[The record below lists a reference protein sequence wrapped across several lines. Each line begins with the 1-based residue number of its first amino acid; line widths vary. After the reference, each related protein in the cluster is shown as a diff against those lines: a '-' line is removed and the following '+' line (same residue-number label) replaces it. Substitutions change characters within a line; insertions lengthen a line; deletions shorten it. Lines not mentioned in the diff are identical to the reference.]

1 MSARLNMNE
10 KRNIS
15 WKGQTFNQVV
25 AGLKM
30 NTNTFSTTST
40 QGFFLP
46 PPIKH
51 YRREIANTNAN
62 CKTRANVNGDAFFQP
77 GGTIDNTSAS
87 SVPPSYVAEFNL
99 TVNNT
104 ERPAD
109 RCDTVACSKS
119 ADARRRVR
127 SSGNIKRKFTASN
140 DTYYTSNNEYLISR
154 NRTVK
159 QNEVFSIRYGDPTY
173 KPGSPNSIPN
183 IYTPNGINH
192 CAKVSIKGFSST
204 PLFQYQWVDATVN
217 DFTIADGN
225 YDMGELNLLFQTTL
239 MNKGYYYN
247 DINNGSK
254 VFLFNFAYD
263 ALSAKAQIQ
272 CFATDTTIHP
282 DNRYTL
288 PNGVSWVKPSGTI
301 VPVIR
306 ILNNAFQAIL
316 GISVGN
322 YPPADISG
330 NTVGQRNQ
338 TQPSARL
345 GGYAGTIY
353 NIYNSTYT
361 ENAVI
366 NGYNAIYPGYVRG
379 NQFNTG
385 TANPTIGTH
394 YVPLYYKPSN
404 SKFAS
409 QGGVDSSAR
418 LTRLKYDTV
427 TNSANTFMT
436 AYGKQTANA
445 LAYGVAS
452 PGYTIKD
459 KVGYPVARTPTVSRG
474 EVTACQSSKLM
485 NG

>member
-1 MSARLNMNE
+1 MNE

-51 YRREIANTNAN
+51 YRREIANLNT
-62 CKTRANVNGDAFFQP
+62 CRTRANVDGDAFFQP
-77 GGTIDNTSAS
+77 GGTINNTRSSA
-87 SVPPSYVAEFNL
+87 PATYVSEFNL
-99 TVNNT
+99 PVIRT
-104 ERPAD
+104 ERPTTQ
-109 RCDTVACSKS
+109 CDTPACSKS

-159 QNEVFSIRYGDPTY
+159 QNEVFSIRYGDPSY
-173 KPGSPNSIPN
+173 KPGSSNSIPN

-192 CAKVSIKGFSST
+192 CAKVSIKGFSSS
-204 PLFQYQWVDATVN
+204 PLFQYQWVDATVY

-225 YDMGELNLLFQTTL
+225 YDMGELNTLFRNTL
-239 MNKGYYYN
+239 IARSQYYN
-247 DINNGSK
+247 DTFSGAKLFLYNFVYDTLSDK
-254 VFLFNFAYD
+254 V
-263 ALSAKAQIQ
+263 QIQ
-272 CFATDTTIHP
+272 CFATDDTIHP
-282 DNRYTL
+282 DTRYTI
-288 PNGVSWVKPSGTI
+288 PGNASWVKPQGTI

-306 ILNNAFQAIL
+306 ILNNVLPTIL
-316 GISVGN
+316 GISAGN
-322 YPPADISG
+322 YPPADIG
-330 NTVGQRNQ
+330 PNTVGQRNQ
-338 TQPSARL
+338 TQPVIRIV
-345 GGYAGTIY
+345 GYEGIIY
-353 NIYNSTYT
+353 NIYGSNTT
-361 ENAVI
+361 PQPIA
-366 NGYNAIYPGYVRG
+366 GYNLVYPGYVKG
-379 NQFNTG
+379 NQFKTG
-385 TANPTIGTH
+385 TANPTIGTP

-445 LAYGVAS
+445 LAYGVPA

-459 KVGYPVARTPTVSRG
+459 KVGYPATRTPTVIRG
-474 EVTACQSSKLM
+474 AVTACQTTKLM

>member
-1 MSARLNMNE
+1 MSARLNMNK

-30 NTNTFSTTST
+30 NTNTFSTTSYT
-40 QGFFLP
+40 GFFLP

-51 YRREIANTNAN
+51 YRREIANVNT
-62 CKTRANVNGDAFFQP
+62 CRTRANVDGDAFFQP
-77 GGTIDNTSAS
+77 GGTINNTRS
-87 SVPPSYVAEFNL
+87 SVPPTYVAEFNL
-99 TVNNT
+99 TENNT

-109 RCDTVACSKS
+109 RCDAPACSKS

-127 SSGNIKRKFTASN
+127 SSGNIKRKFSASN
-140 DTYYTSNNEYLISR
+140 DTYYTSNTEYLISR

-159 QNEVFSIRYGDPTY
+159 QNEVFSIRYGDPSY

-192 CAKVSIKGFSST
+192 CAKVSIKGFSSS

-217 DFTIADGN
+217 NFNIADGN

-239 MNKGYYYN
+239 VARGHYYN

-254 VFLFNFAYD
+254 VFLFNFVYTTFAD
-263 ALSAKAQIQ
+263 KVQIQ
-272 CFATDTTIHP
+272 CFATSDTIHP
-282 DNRYTL
+282 ARYTI
-288 PNGVSWVKPSGTI
+288 PNGASWVKPYGTI

-306 ILNNAFQAIL
+306 ILNNVFQTIL
-316 GISVGN
+316 GISAGN
-322 YPPADISG
+322 YPPADIS
-330 NTVGQRNQ
+330 NPVAKGQL
-338 TQPSARL
+338 QPVSRL
-345 GGYAGTIY
+345 ASPNDGYAS
-353 NIYNSTYT
+353 NIYTPGLSVGVIQLYT
-361 ENAVI
+361 TSFPTFVT
-366 NGYNAIYPGYVRG
+366 GSQG
-379 NQFNTG
+379 NQFKTG
-385 TANPTIGTH
+385 TANPTIGTP
-394 YVPLYYKPSN
+394 YIPLYYKPSN

-436 AYGKQTANA
+436 AYGKHTANA
-445 LAYGVAS
+445 LAYGVSS

-459 KVGYPVARTPTVSRG
+459 KVGYPLARTPTVNRG
-474 EVTACQSSKLM
+474 VVTACQSSKLM